1 MKAETEEMIFNL
13 LKVAAMASTVAI
25 VATLLIAALFWAPA
39 RPSIHTTHRVEY
51 GETIYDIASNA
62 AYLTASPEKVN
73 INELAFNIQKD
84 NHITDPGNIQPGVL
98 LGINY

>member
-13 LKVAAMASTVAI
+13 LKVAAAASTVAML
-25 VATLLIAALFWAPA
+25 ATLIITVLFWTPA

-62 AYLTASPEKVN
+62 AYLTASPERVN

-84 NHITDPGNIQPGVL
+84 NNIVDPGNIQPGVL
-98 LGINY
+98 LDINY